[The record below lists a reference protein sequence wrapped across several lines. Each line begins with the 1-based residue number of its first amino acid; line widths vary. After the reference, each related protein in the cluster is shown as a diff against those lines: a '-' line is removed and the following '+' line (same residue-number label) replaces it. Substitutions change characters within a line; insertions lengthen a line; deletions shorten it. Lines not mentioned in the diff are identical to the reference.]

1 MKIRV
6 CIYLREVSAA
16 KNLQQLI
23 ANTIFEDDHRA
34 SITAYLRRELL
45 EEAFKQAEYQIDL
58 LVLPADEE
66 GLAIGAK
73 VREYSR
79 DCTIIYIDG
88 SDETIL
94 RAFNTLPIAYT
105 LRNAASEH
113 FVDSLKK
120 ALSWIETGQSCFS
133 YESRTEILQLPYG
146 DIDFFES
153 EYRIV
158 HVHMTGNQTQTIT
171 AKLDDVQHSLPSGV
185 FCRCHKSYL
194 VNLSHIAH
202 VDKSTKTVTLKSG
215 KKLFASKAGY
225 PELLRMLTGGE
236 LNEAI

>member
-6 CIYLREVSAA
+6 CIYLREVGTA

-45 EEAFKQAEYQIDL
+45 EEALKQAEYGVDL

-66 GLAIGAK
+66 GLSIGAE
-73 VREYSR
+73 VRKFSR

-88 SDETIL
+88 SDATIL
-94 RAFNTLPIAYT
+94 KAFNTLPIAYL

-113 FVDSLKK
+113 MVDSLKK

-133 YESRTEILQLPYG
+133 YESRTEILQMPYG

-158 HVHMTGNQTQTIT
+158 HVHMTGSGTQTIT
-171 AKLDDVQHSLPSGV
+171 AKLDDVQRSLPCGV

-194 VNLSHIAH
+194 VNISHIAH

-225 PELLRMLTGGE
+225 PVLLKMLTGGE
-236 LNEAI
+236 FNEAV